1 MRGPLDVHRHLL
13 AREVVHEMVHLPRT
27 ITTADELPDVLGLP
41 AWRCLVTRVLCSVTG
56 ARRLAVV
63 VAAGEEPAEEEW
75 ARLLGGGLR
84 PARIAEIH
92 EWTGYPAGLVCPID
106 LPAGIGVVL
115 DTGPGSAIGDAD
127 VVYLP
132 AGDGG
137 TAVGLHLGDLI
148 RVSGASPAIGNRRRD
163 APVVGLLRGSG
174 DARLSGAPAT
184 VAS

>member
-41 AWRCLVTRVLCSVTG
+41 AHRCLVTRVLSMITD
-56 ARRLAVV
+56 ARRFVIVLP
-63 VAAGEEPAEEEW
+63 AGEEPAEEKW
-75 ARLLGGGLR
+75 GRLLGGALR
-84 PARIAEIH
+84 PARIAEVH
-92 EWTGYPAGLVCPID
+92 QWTGYRAGLVCPID
-106 LPAGIGVVL
+106 LPDGIEVRI
-115 DTGPGSAIGDAD
+115 DAQPGSTTGDPD

-137 TAVGLHLGDLI
+137 TAVGLHLADLA
-148 RVSGASPAIGNRRRD
+148 RVTGAGSSRGNRRRCT
-163 APVVGLLRGSG
+163 PVVGLPRASG
-174 DARLSGAPAT
+174 AARLSGAPAT